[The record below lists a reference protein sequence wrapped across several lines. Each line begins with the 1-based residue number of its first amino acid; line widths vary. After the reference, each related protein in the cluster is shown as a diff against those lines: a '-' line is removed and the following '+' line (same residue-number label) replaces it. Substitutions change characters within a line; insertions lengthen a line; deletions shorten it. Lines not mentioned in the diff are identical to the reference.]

1 MKKKTRKQELYLDEI
16 LRLHRERGYG
26 EGRISRI
33 LPVSHSTIS
42 RWIRKF
48 AVENQSRPTAMTKKD
63 SQEQTPSSSTSPMR
77 SGTVESLQAELS
89 RLQSEL
95 RADVYNE
102 MINIAEATFKIPIRK
117 KSGAKQ

>member
-1 MKKKTRKQELYLDEI
+1 
-16 LRLHRERGYG
+16 
-26 EGRISRI
+26 
-33 LPVSHSTIS
+33 
-42 RWIRKF
+42 
-48 AVENQSRPTAMTKKD
+48 MTKKD

>member
-1 MKKKTRKQELYLDEI
+1 
-16 LRLHRERGYG
+16 
-26 EGRISRI
+26 
-33 LPVSHSTIS
+33 
-42 RWIRKF
+42 
-48 AVENQSRPTAMTKKD
+48 
-63 SQEQTPSSSTSPMR
+63 MR